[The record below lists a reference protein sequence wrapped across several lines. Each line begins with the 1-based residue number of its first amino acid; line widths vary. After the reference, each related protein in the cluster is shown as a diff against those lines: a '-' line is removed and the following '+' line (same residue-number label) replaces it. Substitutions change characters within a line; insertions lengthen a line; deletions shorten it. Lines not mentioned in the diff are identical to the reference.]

1 MVYWILLII
10 SLAVLTAIGIYIWV
24 KEKVYY
30 ENIEKGDFAALIII
44 GGIALAG
51 FVTLSI
57 DLPSAIMGG
66 KEIYVDE
73 LPTVERWT
81 SNISFIRT
89 DNEELKHLKL
99 GNWEHYEKYG
109 NYCIRYTEPIK
120 FVLEIKPLD

>member
-1 MVYWILLII
+1 MKHIDV
-10 SLAVLTAIGIYIWV
+10 TNGIMRIDTNT
-24 KEKVYY
+24 ETF
-30 ENIEKGDFAALIII
+30 D
-44 GGIALAG
+44 
-51 FVTLSI
+51 I